1 MIDRPLDTPI
11 DRPLDTPLDGSDDAV
26 VERGPGAGDAR
37 AQAKRAA
44 PLERVVLTKAQAA
57 ARRRRS
63 IALALALGALAIL
76 FFVIT
81 LDKFGAN
88 LVGPNAIRDL

>member
-1 MIDRPLDTPI
+1 MSEPAKPLPANDAAPDRD
-11 DRPLDTPLDGSDDAV
+11 
-26 VERGPGAGDAR
+26 
-37 AQAKRAA
+37 Q
-44 PLERVVLTKAQAA
+44 PLERVQLTEAQAA

-76 FFVIT
+76 FFVVT